1 MLDTTFAILGGITLI
16 GLVLSFIAK
25 YIPLMIM
32 FSALCLVIGAY
43 ELETG
48 IQYTTGETISL
59 TNTLANYTFS
69 TGLATNQTNTVTVSY
84 RESKINDTASIPL
97 LYQILIFI
105 IMTSMGLYCG
115 VQSYK
120 MRATEET
127 TE

>member
-32 FSALCLVIGAY
+32 FSALCLVIGVY

-69 TGLATNQTNTVTVSY
+69 TGLATNQTNTVIVSY

-120 MRATEET
+120 MRATEEI